1 MKIQNNFFG
10 GKRGKTWL
18 AASLGKHRLVIRA
31 PDAHCRRTK
40 HKNIIVI
47 SRISC
52 INTTTSY
59 ILRCNLLCHRQHI
72 SAKPITTPA
81 PALAPDP
88 THPIPHLSP
97 ALATITFSPAS
108 ARLLR
113 ALLPTQLFA
122 HKRTWIPEEKI
133 SPMCSFIGRIKG
145 KGVSQQVWWNPHLQS
160 HSSALGGFPEKYFFN
175 FYHT

>member
-72 SAKPITTPA
+72 LRQTQNYSCSCFGSWPYPSHPPSISCFGHHNLLTCICPSPQSTPA
-81 PALAPDP
+81 HPTLCTQENLNSWRKNLSNVFLYWENQRERGESAGLMKSPPAVPL
-88 THPIPHLSP
+88 LSSRR
-97 ALATITFSPAS
+97 FSW
-108 ARLLR
+108 
-113 ALLPTQLFA
+113 
-122 HKRTWIPEEKI
+122 K
-133 SPMCSFIGRIKG
+133 
-145 KGVSQQVWWNPHLQS
+145 V
-160 HSSALGGFPEKYFFN
+160 FF
-175 FYHT
+175 

>member
-1 MKIQNNFFG
+1 M
-10 GKRGKTWL
+10 
-18 AASLGKHRLVIRA
+18 
-31 PDAHCRRTK
+31 
-40 HKNIIVI
+40 
-47 SRISC
+47 
-52 INTTTSY
+52 
-59 ILRCNLLCHRQHI
+59 LCHRQHI
-72 SAKPITTPA
+72 SAKPRTTPA

-88 THPIPHLSP
+88 IHPIPHLSP

-160 HSSALGGFPEKYFFN
+160 HSSALGGFPEQFVSFLPHIITFSCKYRSSQDSISKSRQVSTHQNRGKNSLEMLPLFRKQTN
-175 FYHT
+175 